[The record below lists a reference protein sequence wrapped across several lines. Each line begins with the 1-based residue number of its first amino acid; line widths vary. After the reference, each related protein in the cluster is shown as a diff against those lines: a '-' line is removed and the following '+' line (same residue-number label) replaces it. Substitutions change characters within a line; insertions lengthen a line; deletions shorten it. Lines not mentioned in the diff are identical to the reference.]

1 MLAHGEYI
9 QIVIVIIQEIH
20 YAFRT
25 KAFIK
30 KNPSTHYRTPEPESL
45 KTDSRDQSVLMYW
58 PISKEKVKQTVKA
71 YLFKFLNSVFY

>member
-30 KNPSTHYRTPEPESL
+30 KKIPALITEHQSL
-45 KTDSRDQSVLMYW
+45 K
-58 PISKEKVKQTVKA
+58 A
-71 YLFKFLNSVFY
+71 